1 VLQHLNLLKT
11 GTGMGIK
18 ERSAAR
24 QKQIIAHRAKDF
36 RDAELW
42 DLDFWQSRTPEQRLS
57 ALVAIR
63 RDVIKVKEA
72 RLKNKQS
79 TKEG

>member
-1 VLQHLNLLKT
+1 
-11 GTGMGIK
+11 MGIK
-18 ERSAAR
+18 ERSIAR
-24 QKQIIAHRAKDF
+24 RKQIVVHRAKDF

-42 DLDFWQSRTPEQRLS
+42 DLDFWQSRSPEQRLS

-72 RLKNKQS
+72 RLKNQQS
-79 TKEG
+79 AKEG

>member
-1 VLQHLNLLKT
+1 
-11 GTGMGIK
+11 MGIK

-24 QKQIIAHRAKDF
+24 RKQIIAHRAKDF